1 MYSMVTIV
9 NTVLYTWKLLRVDL
23 KNTHYKKEM
32 FYNCVVID
40 HFTIHTS
47 TDDVV
52 YLKLIYVNYTSI
64 KTNKPNLA
72 AATWFLYMNRRLNLE
87 I

>member
-1 MYSMVTIV
+1 
-9 NTVLYTWKLLRVDL
+9 
-23 KNTHYKKEM
+23 M
-32 FYNCVVID
+32 FYNCLVID

-72 AATWFLYMNRRLNLE
+72 AAIWFLYLKSRLKLGNLTKRLTCPGITSTE
-87 I
+87 A

>member
-1 MYSMVTIV
+1 M
-9 NTVLYTWKLLRVDL
+9 LRVDL

-72 AATWFLYMNRRLNLE
+72 AATWFLYMNRLKLGNLTKRLICPGITSTE
-87 I
+87 A